1 MGSHWRAVSR
11 SATQLNT
18 CLRES
23 LWLLYWGKK
32 GYLGA
37 RAGKLENTII
47 SILKLKRLE
56 VVTHSRCIGKSLVS
70 GCISSIESR
79 EFLTD

>member
-1 MGSHWRAVSR
+1 MSR
-11 SATQLNT
+11 SDTIKYMLKRITMAVVLG
-18 CLRES
+18 
-23 LWLLYWGKK
+23 GKK

-37 RAGKLENTII
+37 RAAKLGNTII
-47 SILKLKRLE
+47 SILQLKRLE
-56 VVTHSRCIGKSLVS
+56 VVTHSRCNGKSLLS